1 MGGDDGRVNGGGWLL
16 GVGECLEYPP
26 MFCTQV
32 AQEDD
37 EEYGDR
43 EDQGDNGDEVGED
56 QG

>member
-43 EDQGDNGDEVGED
+43 EDQGDDGDEVGED